1 MLGKPTRLAPLAYR
15 PVLSKEIFRQD
26 SVLAGILS
34 RRAFL
39 WIYVG
44 LGLLV
49 GVGFQISGKMG
60 GELIRMDEK
69 GRVLIPLKI
78 RRRLGMKNLVRIR
91 VEDEKVVLE
100 PVPDPLDIIKGFVIK
115 GTEDV
120 EREIRDLRKIA
131 EKELSKE
138 AEGG

>member
-1 MLGKPTRLAPLAYR
+1 LATARLAPLAYW
-15 PVLSKEIFRQD
+15 PVLSKDLSRQN

-49 GVGFQISGKMG
+49 GVGFQISGEMG

-69 GRVLIPLKI
+69 GRVLIHLKI
-78 RRRLGMKNLVRIR
+78 RRKLGMKNLVRIR
-91 VEDEKVVLE
+91 VEGEKVVLE
-100 PVPDPLDIIKGFVIK
+100 PVPDPLDIIKGLIIK

-131 EKELSKE
+131 EKELFKE
-138 AEGG
+138 AERG

>member
-1 MLGKPTRLAPLAYR
+1 M
-15 PVLSKEIFRQD
+15 
-26 SVLAGILS
+26 AGILS

-44 LGLLV
+44 LCLLV
-49 GVGFQISGKMG
+49 GVGFEISGKMS
-60 GELIRMDEK
+60 GELIKMDEK
-69 GRVLIPLKI
+69 GRILIPLKI

-91 VEDEKVVLE
+91 VEGEKVVLE
-100 PVPDPLDIIKGFVIK
+100 PVPDPLDIIRGLVIK

-131 EKELSKE
+131 EKELFKE
-138 AEGG
+138 AERG